1 MPEIKHVFNQG
12 KMNKDLDERLVPNG
26 EYRHAL
32 NIQVSSSDG
41 SDVGTVQNLL
51 GNNKLSN
58 FVGLNSKCVGAIS
71 DDKNNAFYW
80 FIKSQYI
87 DSIVEYKNGI
97 ITPVIVD
104 INQNVLKFT
113 DNIITGINIID
124 NLLFWTDNYN
134 EPKKINIDI
143 CKQGTDING
152 YTHTKL
158 VVSERLISAN
168 DYIDIREEHITV
180 IKKSP
185 KKQLTLNISANNT
198 VEGSADLEFM
208 DANSNQYVEGD
219 TFQIIGMNL
228 PAGSSFAE
236 GSVVLV
242 LASTSTG
249 SLPEDYDIRLEVVE
263 NISGKQGESM
273 PGIQPLPYPPHSYWF
288 KVLSTSQNITT
299 NLKLYYFQQGG
310 NDEKFFEDKFVR
322 FSYRYKYQ
330 DGEYSCYAPFSELAF
345 VPDQFNYDT
354 KKAYNTGMDNYLSE
368 LVISGFVETDILENV
383 VEIEIVYKESNSP
396 LVYSVDK
403 ITKTDFDNTEYI
415 NAGGAVV
422 ISNYWN
428 SNRYK
433 ITSDI
438 IYAVLPENQLAR
450 PFDNV
455 PKKALAQ
462 EITGNRLVY
471 GNYEQNYNLPKALI
485 SAWNK
490 PRYDVQ
496 FEDLLP
502 KKSLKSSRQ
511 YQLGVTYLDDYGRE
525 TSVFTNPKAT
535 FKVPKIQA
543 GSYNSI
549 ATKFTT
555 DHPTWAKG
563 FKFYVKE
570 TAGEFYNLA
579 LDRVYE
585 AEDGNLWLSFP
596 SSERNKIDEET
607 FLVLKKAVEGST
619 VISEEAKYKVIA
631 IENQAPIFI
640 KTLKKEL
647 LRTNGN
653 SLGSINNADGVVVP
667 IAEFFFEYQTPQVN
681 SREFLIRKETWLTAI
696 NDVELVDLTE
706 IAEPISITFADLGA
720 NRFSKEYKIA
730 NITTDKEDAAAAY
743 NVILDDVIDESDAWI
758 YPDLVDPDA
767 STAVTN
773 NTGFSTSLTIIIHK
787 FEIENRP
794 EFEGRFFTKIYSDEI
809 ARQYIFLPSLDEK
822 NYETLA
828 ACQAYYFSD
837 TSAANMNGATGTT
850 SLRDDGVTV
859 FNGDTTSEGIQL
871 IQYNINTNKYSVID
885 QPFAQTPTGSNQF
898 PTSDETEWQALL
910 DIDGDGA
917 SDANFFIDQVYF
929 RGEAPLNFFEA
940 SSDRD
945 SGTLDT
951 TSVEKHGL
959 TLVHGYQGSTPHV
972 EMDFDWA
979 PAVTD
984 SLIRKYA
991 SENGGDTFNQGIY
1004 EENGQWYIELAFS
1017 TLSRN
1022 EIVNEFI
1029 PNSQGG
1035 MDETQVS
1042 YNPQLPGGIHSQ
1054 GLYQDAIW
1062 QVDEIHTKFV
1072 ANLKSGTVFTFEGD
1086 ANKAFYKITDNPQ
1099 IFRRYNHTSA
1109 FDWWYAHCNYL
1120 ATGTGGN
1127 NTQISQARNE
1137 AAQQFNKFIASD
1149 NRRVTYK
1156 IPISV
1161 FNKERGEI
1169 TGEDVLGAS
1178 DFSSTGALQGLLSTA
1193 TENAPVRITFLK
1205 ERFDPSTRLATDKP
1219 AIFET
1224 MPKETAE
1231 LDIYYEASQ
1240 VFPTFLNNKTLGTI
1254 VEKGMKITC
1263 DRVGVITEETEV
1275 LLITNNSIKFSNAMT
1290 DEVLQVGD
1298 VFTFT
1303 GKDGSFVKLKFSA
1316 FASSTFLTPVGQQNG
1331 FNVSEYLV
1339 FNEIYNEYGLSW
1351 FNCYSF
1357 GNGVESNR
1365 IRDGF
1370 NQVTIDKGVKVSAPV
1385 EDVYKQE
1392 RRLNG
1397 LIYSGIYNSTSGV
1410 NNLNQ
1415 FIQAEKITKDLNPTY
1430 GSVQK
1435 LFSRNT
1441 DLIAFCEDR
1450 VIKILANKDA
1460 VFNADGNPN
1469 LTATNKVL
1477 GQAMPFAGDYGISKN
1492 PESFAK
1498 ENYRAYFSDKQRGAV
1513 LRLSMDGLTP
1523 ISEYGMSDYF
1533 SDNLKLNNILLGS
1546 FDGDKNEYNLTL
1558 DSTNVTV
1565 SFDEKVKGWTS
1576 FKSFVPE
1583 QGISMSNDYY
1593 TFKNAQV
1600 YKHHVEQDN
1609 SQNPI
1614 ARNNFY
1620 GDQYI
1625 SSVEVLLNEQPS
1637 IIKRYKTLNY
1647 EGTDS
1652 KVIKEVTNVN
1662 SGYHNLE
1669 DKPGWFST
1677 YIKTN
1682 ENEGYVSEFIKKE
1695 GKWFNF
1701 IKGNDFVNN
1710 QQIDTKMFTYQGLGR
1725 IVNLEI
1731 DLTLHQQSITPPPPP
1746 IPDPITGT
1754 VGCMDPNA
1762 TNYDPAATIND
1773 ITLCSYVAPPPPPPP
1788 PASIPGCTDPTALN
1802 YDPLATYD
1810 DGTCTYPPP
1819 PPIPGCTNPDAI
1831 NYDPMATADDGSC
1844 VLPEL
1849 YIEDIADDD
1858 ITGNPN
1864 V

>member
-104 INQNVLKFT
+104 TYQNVLKFT
-113 DNIITGINIID
+113 NNIITGINIID

-185 KKQLTLNISANNT
+185 KKQLTLNISANNV

-208 DANSNQYVEGD
+208 DVNSNQYVEGD
-219 TFQIIGMNL
+219 MFQVLGMNL
-228 PAGSSFAE
+228 PAGSSFTE
-236 GSVVLV
+236 GGVVLV

-249 SLPEDYDIRLEVVE
+249 SLPENHDIRLEVVE
-263 NISGKQGESM
+263 NISGKQSM
-273 PGIQPLPYPPHSYWF
+273 GIGGQSYTFPPHSYWF
-288 KVLSTSQNITT
+288 KVLSTNQNITT

-310 NDEKFFEDKFVR
+310 NDEKFFDDKFVR

-383 VEIEIVYKESNSP
+383 IEVEIVYKESNSP

-415 NAGGAVV
+415 NDGGAIVT
-422 ISNYWN
+422 SNHWN

-438 IYAVLPENQLAR
+438 IYAVLPANQLAR

-490 PRYDVQ
+490 PRYDVE
-496 FEDLLP
+496 FENLLP

-511 YQLGVTYLDDYGRE
+511 YQLGVTYLDNYGRE

-535 FKVPKIQA
+535 FKVPKTQA
-543 GSYNSI
+543 ASYNSI

-555 DHPTWAKG
+555 EHPSWAKG

-570 TAGEFYNLA
+570 TSGEFYNLA

-619 VISEEAKYKVIA
+619 VIAEEAKYKVIA
-631 IENQAPIFI
+631 IENQAPTFI

-647 LRTNGN
+647 LRTNGDP
-653 SLGSINNADGVVVP
+653 SSSVTNADNVIVP
-667 IAEFFFEYQTPQVN
+667 IGEFFFDHQTPQVN
-681 SREFLIRKETWLTAI
+681 SREFLIKKEAWLTPI

-730 NITTDKEDAAAAY
+730 NITTDKDVTTAAY
-743 NVILDDVIDESDAWI
+743 NVILDDVIDESDGWI
-758 YPDLVDPDA
+758 YPDLVDPN
-767 STAVTN
+767 STTAITN
-773 NTGFSTSLTIIIHK
+773 NTGFSTSLAIIIHK

-809 ARQYIFLPSLDEK
+809 ARKYIFLPSLDEK

-837 TSAANMNGATGTT
+837 TSAANMNGTTGTT
-850 SLRDDGVTV
+850 SFRDDGTTV
-859 FNGDTTSEGIQL
+859 FNGDTTSEGTQL
-871 IQYNINTNKYSVID
+871 IQYNSNTDKYSVID
-885 QPFAQTPTGSNQF
+885 QPFAYIPTGLNQF

-910 DIDGDGA
+910 DIDSDGA

-959 TLVHGYQGSTPHV
+959 RLVHGYQGSSPYVT
-972 EMDFDWA
+972 MDFDWA

-984 SLIRKYA
+984 SLIRKFA
-991 SENGGDTFNQGIY
+991 SENGGDNFSQGIY

-1022 EIVNEFI
+1022 EIVNDFI

-1042 YNPQLPGGIHSQ
+1042 FEPLLPGGIHLD

-1072 ANLKSGTVFTFEGD
+1072 ANLKSGTIFTFEGD

-1109 FDWWYAHCNYL
+1109 FDWWYSYCEYI
-1120 ATGTGGN
+1120 ATPSNVTGLTRG
-1127 NTQISQARNE
+1127 AE
-1137 AAQQFNKFIASD
+1137 AKAQFDKFIASD

-1205 ERFDPSTRLATDKP
+1205 ERFDSSTRLATDKP

-1240 VFPTFLNNKTLGTI
+1240 VFPTSLSDKTLKTI

-1290 DEVLQVGD
+1290 DEVLQTGD

-1316 FASSTFLTPVGQQNG
+1316 FLSSTFLTPVGQQNG

-1339 FNEIYNEYGLSW
+1339 FSEIYNEYGLSW

-1637 IIKRYKTLNY
+1637 IIKKYKTLNY

-1677 YIKTN
+1677 YIETN
-1682 ENEGYVSEFIKKE
+1682 ENKGYVSEFIKKE

-1701 IKGNDFVNN
+1701 IKGNDFASN
-1710 QQIDTKMFTYQGLGR
+1710 QEIDTKMFTYQGLGR
-1725 IVNLEI
+1725 IVSLDI
-1731 DLTLHQQSITPPPPP
+1731 DLSLHQQSIIPPPPP
-1746 IPDPITGT
+1746 PPPSPTGT
-1754 VGCMDPNA
+1754 IGCMDPNA

-1802 YDPLATYD
+1802 YDPLATYN
-1810 DGTCTYPPP
+1810 DGSCTYPPP
-1819 PPIPGCTNPDAI
+1819 PPISGCTNPDAI
-1831 NYDPMATADDGSC
+1831 NYDPMATIDDGSC
-1844 VLPEL
+1844 ILPEL

-1858 ITGNPN
+1858 ITGLPN

>member
-51 GNNKLSN
+51 GNDKISN

-80 FIKSQYI
+80 FIKSDYI
-87 DSIVEYKNGI
+87 DCIVEYKDGVI
-97 ITPVIVD
+97 KPVIVD

-113 DNIITGINIID
+113 NNIITGINIID

-158 VVSERLISAN
+158 VVPERLISAN

-180 IKKSP
+180 IKQSP
-185 KKQLTLNISANNT
+185 KKQLTLNKYADNV
-198 VEGSADLEFM
+198 VEGNADLEFK
-208 DANSNQYVEGD
+208 DANGDQYTEGD
-219 TFQIIGMNL
+219 MFQLQGMNL
-228 PAGSSFAE
+228 PAGSSFEE
-236 GSVVLV
+236 GSSVLV

-249 SLPEDYDIRLEVVE
+249 SLPEDHDIRLEVVE
-263 NISGKQGESM
+263 NISGKQPPTNS
-273 PGIQPLPYPPHSYWF
+273 GITYTFPPHSYWF
-288 KVLSTSQNITT
+288 KVLSVKQNVTT
-299 NLKLYYFQQGG
+299 NLKLYYFRQGG

-330 DGEYSCYAPFSELAF
+330 DGEYSCYAPFSDIAF
-345 VPDQFNYDT
+345 VPNEFNYDT

-368 LVISGFVETDILENV
+368 LVISGFVQPDILENV
-383 VEIEIVYKESNSP
+383 VEIEIIYKESNSP

-403 ITKTDFDNTEYI
+403 ITKTDFDNTEYTTL
-415 NAGGAVV
+415 AGAIVT
-422 ISNYWN
+422 SNHWN

-433 ITSDI
+433 IKSDI
-438 IYAVLPENQLAR
+438 IYAVLPANQLAR

-471 GNYEQNYNLPKALI
+471 GNYEQNYNLSKALI

-490 PRYDVQ
+490 PRYDVE

-543 GSYNSI
+543 ASYNSI

-555 DHPTWAKG
+555 EHPSWAKG

-607 FLVLKKAVEGST
+607 FLVLKKAVDGDT
-619 VISEEAKYKVIA
+619 VIAEEAKYKVIA
-631 IENQAPIFI
+631 IKNEAPIFI

-653 SLGSINNADGVVVP
+653 PSSSVTNADNVIVP
-667 IAEFFFEYQTPQVN
+667 IGEFFFPHQTPQVN
-681 SREFLIRKETWLTAI
+681 SREFLIKKETWLTAI

-720 NRFSKEYKIA
+720 SRFSKEYKIA
-730 NITTDKEDAAAAY
+730 NITTDKEVTDAAY

-767 STAVTN
+767 STAVTD

-837 TSAANMNGATGTT
+837 TSAANMDGVTGSAPDSDGDGTT
-850 SLRDDGVTV
+850 SAGV
-859 FNGDTTSEGIQL
+859 QL
-871 IQYNINTNKYSVID
+871 IQYNTNTDEYSIID
-885 QPFAQTPTGSNQF
+885 QPFAYVSTGSNQY
-898 PTSDETEWQALL
+898 PTSNPAEWKALL
-910 DIDGDGA
+910 DVSNPKDGT
-917 SDANFFIDQVYF
+917 SDANFFIDQAYF
-929 RGEAPLNFFEA
+929 RGEAPLNFFEG

-945 SGTLDT
+945 SGTLDV

-959 TLVHGYQGSTPHV
+959 RSIQGYSGSSPHV
-972 EMDFDWA
+972 DMGFDWA

-984 SLIRKYA
+984 SLIRKFA
-991 SENGGDTFNQGIY
+991 SDNGGDVFKQGIY

-1022 EIVNEFI
+1022 EIVNDFI

-1035 MDETQVS
+1035 MNDSQAS
-1042 YNPQLPGGIHSQ
+1042 YNPQLPGGIHLS
-1054 GLYQDAIW
+1054 GIYQNEIW

-1086 ANKAFYKITDNPQ
+1086 ANNAFYKITDNPQ

-1109 FDWWYAHCNYL
+1109 FDWWYAHCNLL

-1127 NTQISQARNE
+1127 NNQITQARGE
-1137 AAQQFNKFIASD
+1137 AKDQFEKLIASD

-1178 DFSSTGALQGLLSTA
+1178 DFSSDQSSQGLLSTA
-1193 TENAPVRITFLK
+1193 TATAPVRITFLK
-1205 ERFDPSTRLATDKP
+1205 ERFDSSTRLATDKP

-1224 MPKETAE
+1224 IPKETAE

-1240 VFPTFLNNKTLGTI
+1240 VYPTSLNDKTLKI
-1254 VEKGMKITC
+1254 LVEKDMKITC
-1263 DRVGVITEETEV
+1263 DRVGVITRETK
-1275 LLITNNSIKFSNAMT
+1275 LLSIINNAIKFSNALS
-1290 DEVLQVGD
+1290 DEFLQVDD

-1303 GKDGSFVKLKFSA
+1303 GQDGSFIKLKFHA

-1331 FNVSEYLV
+1331 YNFSEYLI
-1339 FNEIYNEYGLSW
+1339 FSEIYNEFGLSW
-1351 FNCYSF
+1351 SNCYSF

-1385 EDVYKQE
+1385 QDVYKQE
-1392 RRLNG
+1392 RRSNG

-1430 GSVQK
+1430 GSIQK

-1533 SDNLKLNNILLGS
+1533 SDNLKFNDILLGS

-1558 DSTNVTV
+1558 SSTNITV

-1583 QGISMSNDYY
+1583 QGTSMSNNYY
-1593 TFKNAQV
+1593 TFKNGQV
-1600 YKHHVEQDN
+1600 YKHHVEIDS

-1637 IIKRYKTLNY
+1637 IIKNYKTLNY

-1652 KVIKEVTNVN
+1652 RIIKEVTNVN

-1677 YIKTN
+1677 YIETN
-1682 ENEGYVSEFIKKE
+1682 ENKGYVSEFIKKE

-1701 IKGNDFVNN
+1701 IKGNDFASN
-1710 QQIDTKMFTYQGLGR
+1710 QEIDTKMFTYQGLGKIINLDIDFGLHR
-1725 IVNLEI
+1725 ETIVI
-1731 DLTLHQQSITPPPPP
+1731 PPPP

-1762 TNYDPAATIND
+1762 TNYDPTATIND
-1773 ITLCSYVAPPPPPPP
+1773 VTLCSYVAPPPPPPP
-1788 PASIPGCTDPTALN
+1788 PASIPGCTDPLALN
-1802 YDPLATYD
+1802 YDPLATFD
-1810 DGTCTYPPP
+1810 DGSCTYPPP
-1819 PPIPGCTNPDAI
+1819 PPVNGCTNPDAI
-1831 NYDPMATADDGSC
+1831 NYDPLANVDDGSC
-1844 VLPEL
+1844 ILPEL
-1849 YIEDIADDD
+1849 YVKDIADDD
-1858 ITGNPN
+1858 ITGLPHY
-1864 V
+1864 